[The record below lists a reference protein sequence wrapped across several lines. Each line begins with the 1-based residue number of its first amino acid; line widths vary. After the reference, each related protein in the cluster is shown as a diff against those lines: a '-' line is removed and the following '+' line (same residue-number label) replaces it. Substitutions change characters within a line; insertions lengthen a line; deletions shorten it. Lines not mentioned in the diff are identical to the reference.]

1 MHFLPTVLILINM
14 FTQLFT
20 GLYCVSGIIS
30 DAWDTFVN
38 KTEKK
43 IPALRMFTYS
53 YSSPFFWGGGAD
65 LLFPDSITH
74 PPSANA
80 FEMLMFS
87 EALWTFFFPYTFS
100 LCNTFG
106 FNYLLYIAL

>member
-1 MHFLPTVLILINM
+1 
-14 FTQLFT
+14 
-20 GLYCVSGIIS
+20 
-30 DAWDTFVN
+30 
-38 KTEKK
+38 
-43 IPALRMFTYS
+43 MFTYS
-53 YSSPFFWGGGAD
+53 YSSPFLGGGGAD

>member
-1 MHFLPTVLILINM
+1 M

-43 IPALRMFTYS
+43 NPCSQNVYLLLFL
-53 YSSPFFWGGGAD
+53 PFFLGGGAD